1 MGLKL
6 SYIYLLNDT
15 CLCTIMFSNV
25 DCKKNLSDKEV
36 FFLSLKLKK
45 RFFGVGD
52 MSSTILPWI
61 VDYIATHDISYLMK
75 PLLEYIQSESIALPP
90 ATNARVLRSA
100 IYEIATKAKKTI
112 PVCTLSSAFLAFFFR
127 SKHFSFLFFFFLL
140 RFCTYPILI
149 FNFTLLIGN
158 SFR

>member
-1 MGLKL
+1 MEFKL

-25 DCKKNLSDKEV
+25 DRKKIPVIKKFF
-36 FFLSLKLKK
+36 FFLKSQTKKK

-112 PVCTLSSAFLAFFFR
+112 PVCTLSSAFLAFFFVQ
-127 SKHFSFLFFFFLL
+127 SIFLFFSFFF
-140 RFCTYPILI
+140 FCVSVHILY
-149 FNFTLLIGN
+149 
-158 SFR
+158 